1 MNKKRERAREHGKRN
16 SIVSMETVKSR
27 DINSPETNFDAL
39 TPPILLLLL
48 LFSLC
53 DEINVLS
60 LTTETVKKKEV
71 YFPSD
76 FLLPTATLCR

>member
-1 MNKKRERAREHGKRN
+1 MSLGTIII
-16 SIVSMETVKSR
+16 IVSMETVKSR

-39 TPPILLLLL
+39 TPPILLLL

-76 FLLPTATLCR
+76 CA